1 MSYRDALFSFPC
13 ICFILLFIS
22 HPTHLHI
29 QGWNGNDWCKGGIF
43 VNCCCSDWDCWRWVR
58 KDRTVIRGVNNCQ
71 EQLLNPSVTTHQHP
85 KLSKEGRGSN
95 TRTKPMPRL
104 YQCRS
109 WQLPLNLCP
118 FFFSF
123 LLPWCFN
130 HFLSQPYQC
139 LLDVTTTVPYAQSWW
154 VVENWAALPAQH

>member
-1 MSYRDALFSFPC
+1 M
-13 ICFILLFIS
+13 
-22 HPTHLHI
+22 
-29 QGWNGNDWCKGGIF
+29 
-43 VNCCCSDWDCWRWVR
+43 R

-104 YQCRS
+104 YECRS

-118 FFFSF
+118 FLF
-123 LLPWCFN
+123 
-130 HFLSQPYQC
+130 HFCSLGASVIFCHNPISACWMLQQQC
-139 LLDVTTTVPYAQSWW
+139 LTLRAGGCLRVGLLYLHNTSEMRPLFVLLIGKQFLMCSRTCK
-154 VVENWAALPAQH
+154 VEPR